1 MKAIAKDPDVETR
14 RPVTIRPGDDI
25 NISEY
30 VGTAWRY
37 RWLILAVVAATAL
50 VAYLINRQI
59 TPTYE
64 VTVRMLATESQV
76 IDDATR
82 RAVSVARFRELL
94 ESPSLIAAVLQ
105 DFQLTA
111 PPHRMTPHGFLA
123 NNLSVREIP
132 DTGIL
137 AASVRFTEPEKL
149 VNLANKYAG
158 RAVDLAARLNQDETK
173 YARENLKV
181 QADQAR
187 TRLTEAEKDLEDFRR
202 KTQIELLR
210 KDVEAILEHRPGVLS
225 LQVDIETERAQLRQ
239 AEVELSKQERVRDV
253 KRSLDTVPDTPIAP
267 KTSEPD
273 RPAESRDKGPLYTPP
288 ASMPQRGKAPGG
300 VDKPRE
306 GELAAPPKPSTT
318 ADVAPPP
325 APLPLRSELN
335 DPYVNPV
342 YEILARDVAQ
352 SRAKLAGLEKR
363 RQQLVGALKM
373 SAPSSA
379 KLEELYRA
387 ETQLAHLTGEYE
399 VARTAYINAASK
411 YEDARLQIT
420 VRSPR
425 LQILDSA
432 LPPDRPVLP
441 RTLRNVAAASMLA
454 FTLSVVGV
462 LLFDSSRHRR
472 S

>member
-1 MKAIAKDPDVETR
+1 M
-14 RPVTIRPGDDI
+14 TIRPGDDI
-25 NISEY
+25 DISEY
-30 VGTAWRY
+30 VVTTWRY
-37 RWLILAVVAATAL
+37 RWLILAIVAATAL

-76 IDDATR
+76 VDDTTR
-82 RAVSVARFRELL
+82 RALSVARFRELL
-94 ESPSLIAAVLQ
+94 ESPSLVAAVLQ
-105 DFQLTA
+105 DFGLTA
-111 PPHRMTPHGFLA
+111 PPYRMTPHGFLA

-137 AASVRFTEPEKL
+137 AASVRFKEPEKL
-149 VNLANKYAG
+149 VQLANKYAAQ
-158 RAVDLAARLNQDETK
+158 AVNVAKRLNQEETE
-173 YARENLKV
+173 YARENLKA
-181 QADQAR
+181 QADQAK
-187 TRLTEAEKDLEDFRR
+187 TRLAQAEQELEAYRR

-210 KDVEAILEHRPGVLS
+210 TDVEAILDNRPDVLA
-225 LQVDIETERAQLRQ
+225 LQVDIEAERAQLRQ
-239 AEVELSKQERVRDV
+239 YEVELSKQERVRDV
-253 KRSLDTVPDTPIAP
+253 KRSLDTLPDAPIAAAP
-267 KTSEPD
+267 KASEAD
-273 RPAESRDKGPLYTPP
+273 RPVRSDEKGPLYTPP
-288 ASMPQRGKAPGG
+288 SSMPQRASVPGG
-300 VDKPRE
+300 SEKPQ
-306 GELAAPPKPSTT
+306 APSPKSSTPTTTPTAPP
-318 ADVAPPP
+318 V
-325 APLPLRSELN
+325 PLPLRSELN

-363 RQQLVGALKM
+363 RQQLVSELKM

-387 ETQLAHLTGEYE
+387 EMQLAHLTGEYE

-441 RTLRNVAAASMLA
+441 RIARNVAAASLLA
-454 FTLSVVGV
+454 FTLSVVAV
-462 LLFDSSRHRR
+462 LLFDSSRQRR
-472 S
+472 A